1 MLFLFDK
8 RNTQGYSLLI
18 CQFRLDSNPEL
29 RLGDVTT
36 VNWTV
41 SEVIRTVFLFGL
53 KVMDEGW
60 NNNIIIILIIL
71 CKGNEN

>member
-1 MLFLFDK
+1 MALSFYAKSRPFILFLFDK

-41 SEVIRTVFLFGL
+41 SEGGVQPNVVPSEMSSGI
-53 KVMDEGW
+53 
-60 NNNIIIILIIL
+60 
-71 CKGNEN
+71 